1 MTSAPPA
8 VLPAFLVGD
17 SSSRPLFV
25 VLLAVAAACAIVASV
40 PAIRAILA
48 RNTLRSIGAGDRL
61 AIATTTQTWWR
72 RRHFGLAAGI
82 AIGDVASVF
91 FAYYIGADRSGSATG
106 MILLG
111 TLSFSALGAAIG
123 GLRGRRTVSGLR
135 RVAHSR
141 SMTLADY
148 VPVWSRWGARVAV
161 AAAVAGITTQAI
173 ATTVSPFVSVLPQNL
188 GIAFLVVVPAVAG
201 LLIFESGARIVVGRR
216 GSAESPTGLAIE
228 DTLKCM
234 TLQDFARAALAL
246 GTLAFLFSAPEAIS
260 AIAPRFPFQLT
271 YATLDAIEIMLV
283 VAFIAVW
290 TVVPTRLKLPRRLRR
305 DVVASTAD
313 AN

>member
-1 MTSAPPA
+1 MTNAPPA
-8 VLPAFLVGD
+8 VLAAFLVGG

-25 VLLAVAAACAIVASV
+25 VLLIAAVACAIVACV
-40 PAIRAILA
+40 PAIRSLLA
-48 RNTLRSIGAGDRL
+48 RKTLRSIGAGDRL
-61 AIATTTQTWWR
+61 DVATTTQTWWR
-72 RRHFGLAAGI
+72 RRLFGLAAGI

-91 FAYYIGADRSGSATG
+91 FAYYVGADRSESASG

-111 TLSFSALGAAIG
+111 TLSCSALGAAIG
-123 GLRGRRTVSGLR
+123 GLRGRRPVSGGR

-148 VPVWSRWGARVAV
+148 VPVWSRWGARAAV
-161 AAAVAGITTQAI
+161 AAAAAGIIAQAV
-173 ATTVSPFVSVLPQNL
+173 AATVSPFVSASSQNL
-188 GIAFLVVVPAVAG
+188 GPAFLVVVPAVAV

-216 GSAESPTGLAIE
+216 GNAESPTGLAIE

-246 GTLAFLFSAPEAIS
+246 GTLAFLLSASEAIS
-260 AIAPRFPFQLT
+260 AIAPRFPLPFT
-271 YATLDAIEIMLV
+271 YATLDTIEIVLV
-283 VAFIAVW
+283 VALIVVW

-305 DVVASTAD
+305 DIVASTAS
-313 AN
+313 AR